1 MYKGVKKP
9 LFKEHKNAIIR
20 MQDKTVITGYMIFQS
35 NTKIIFEKVQK
46 KLSYKY
52 KTNIYWHPR
61 RNSKSKAGDVTV
73 LWLLN
78 EKNKQ

>member
-46 KLSYKY
+46 KLSHKY

-61 RNSKSKAGDVTV
+61 RNSKSKAGDVTIFMV
-73 LWLLN
+73 IEWK
-78 EKNKQ
+78 E

>member
-20 MQDKTVITGYMIFQS
+20 MQDKTVLTVYMIFQS

-52 KTNIYWHPR
+52 KTNIY
-61 RNSKSKAGDVTV
+61 
-73 LWLLN
+73 
-78 EKNKQ
+78 

>member
-1 MYKGVKKP
+1 MSQLVRLEGKHSTQNAHCA

-52 KTNIYWHPR
+52 KTNIY
-61 RNSKSKAGDVTV
+61 
-73 LWLLN
+73 
-78 EKNKQ
+78 